1 MEKRKISNL
10 NSALIWLGASISIA
24 EIITGTL
31 FAPMGLKNGIY
42 AILLGHI
49 IGCFLFYL
57 AGLIG
62 AKTKDS
68 AMETVKRSYGK
79 KGSVLF
85 SSLNT
90 LQLIGWTAVMII
102 SGASSASV
110 LVDIPYANT
119 IFSIIIGLFILL
131 WVITG
136 VTNSEKLNIVA
147 MSGLLIVT
155 FLLAKV
161 IFFGNNSIADLSNNT
176 LSFGI
181 ALELSIAMPLSWLP
195 LISDYT
201 SNAKDGNKS
210 TLISTI
216 VYFLG
221 SSFMYIIGLSAAVI
235 TKETDIAKIML
246 QAGLG
251 TAGLFI
257 VIFST
262 VTTTFLDVYSAG
274 ISAKSI
280 YDKIDSKIFAI
291 ITTISGVILA
301 LLTSTDKLELFLLF
315 ISSVFAPMVVI
326 QIVDF
331 FIFKK
336 DYKKDD
342 FNFLNLVLWFFGFIL
357 YRYFLKINTPIGNT
371 LPVIFILF
379 IVSVVIKKSY
389 IHTNKNNF

>member
-49 IGCFLFYL
+49 IGCLLFYL

-119 IFSIIIGLFILL
+119 IFSIVIGLFILL

-136 VTNSEKLNIVA
+136 ITNSEKLNIVA

-155 FLLAKV
+155 FLLAKI
-161 IFFGNNSIADLSNNT
+161 IFFGNNSITDLSDNT

-379 IVSVVIKKSY
+379 IVSVVIKKIMYS
-389 IHTNKNNF
+389 NKQK

>member
-1 MEKRKISNL
+1 
-10 NSALIWLGASISIA
+10 
-24 EIITGTL
+24 
-31 FAPMGLKNGIY
+31 MGLKNGIY

-155 FLLAKV
+155 FLLAKI
-161 IFFGNNSIADLSNNT
+161 IFFGNNSITDLSDNT

-291 ITTISGVILA
+291 ITTISGIILA
-301 LLTSTDKLELFLLF
+301 LLTSTDKLESFLLF

-342 FNFLNLVLWFFGFIL
+342 FNFLNLVLWLFGFIL

-379 IVSVVIKKSY
+379 IVSVVIKKIIYSY
-389 IHTNKNNF
+389 KQK

>member
-110 LVDIPYANT
+110 LVDTPYANT
-119 IFSIIIGLFILL
+119 IFSIVIGLFILL

-136 VTNSEKLNIVA
+136 ITNSEKLNIVA

-155 FLLAKV
+155 FLLAKI

-379 IVSVVIKKSY
+379 IVSVVIKKIMYS
-389 IHTNKNNF
+389 NKQK

>member
-49 IGCFLFYL
+49 IGCLLFYL

-62 AKTKDS
+62 AKTKNS

-119 IFSIIIGLFILL
+119 IFSIVIGLFILL

-136 VTNSEKLNIVA
+136 ITNSEKLNIVA

-155 FLLAKV
+155 FLLAKI
-161 IFFGNNSIADLSNNT
+161 IFFGNNSITDLSNNT

-379 IVSVVIKKSY
+379 IVSVVIKKIMYS
-389 IHTNKNNF
+389 NKQK